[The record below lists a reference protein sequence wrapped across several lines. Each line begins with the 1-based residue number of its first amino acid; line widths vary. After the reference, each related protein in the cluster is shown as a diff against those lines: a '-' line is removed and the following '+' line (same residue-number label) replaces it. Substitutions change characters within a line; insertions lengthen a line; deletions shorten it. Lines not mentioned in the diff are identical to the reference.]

1 MLASRIACKHLEA
14 HCRHNGYPFTGI
26 TVDDAPVN
34 HSAEVRDFLLEK
46 ASNLS
51 IGAAMEHR
59 GKSRRRGD
67 SEARRRQS
75 VAWACPA

>member
-1 MLASRIACKHLEA
+1 MASAIKHLEA

-59 GKSRRRGD
+59 GNPRCERYIGRVCTMVST
-67 SEARRRQS
+67 
-75 VAWACPA
+75 AW